1 MKIQIWGRLLTGV
14 SWDFKNTKD
23 IEFLSRLQGNHFFVL
38 IIDEEIEP
46 LATPLYHEQLFIII
60 ANKDMVEL
68 SNI

>member
-23 IEFLSRLQGNHFFVL
+23 IEFLFRLQGNHLFVL
-38 IIDEEIEP
+38 ITDEEIEP
-46 LATPLYHEQLFIII
+46 LATSLYHEQLFIII